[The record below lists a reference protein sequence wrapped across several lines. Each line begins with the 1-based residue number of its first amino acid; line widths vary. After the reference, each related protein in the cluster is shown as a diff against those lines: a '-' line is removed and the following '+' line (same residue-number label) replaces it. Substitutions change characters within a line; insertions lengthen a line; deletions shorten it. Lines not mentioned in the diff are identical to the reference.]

1 MKNKKLI
8 AIIIT
13 ASFMLTACQSSKA
26 NIGASTEVP
35 EDSTSVTETT
45 VSTSSVETSEVST
58 EESKAE
64 ELTPDEQK
72 RKEYIDKLKTFT
84 DDDTMDYVL
93 EVLGND
99 YKNYDLRNEYYV
111 YTINEKEKITVNFIT
126 NCVVYGHEML
136 QQIPLNGKVDI
147 FSNEFNEKVN
157 KLTDK
162 STLDDVEKI
171 FGKEHLYGNFVPKNK
186 TESVRTYEYEWY
198 RSDDN
203 RYSEYLEFAYYD
215 SKLELYI
222 TRIIRIVDSR
232 NPRSSDGS
240 TELSNYSEFN

>member
-13 ASFMLTACQSSKA
+13 VALTFTACQSSKA
-26 NIGASTEVP
+26 NIGASTEVSG
-35 EDSTSVTETT
+35 DSTSVTETT
-45 VSTSSVETSEVST
+45 VSTSSVETSEAST

-64 ELTPDEQK
+64 ELTPDEKK

-84 DDDTMDYVL
+84 DDDTVEYVM
-93 EVLGND
+93 EVLGDD
-99 YKNYDLRNEYYV
+99 YVNIGSGTEWYL
-111 YTINEKEKITVNFIT
+111 YTINDNESIEVYPPLNA
-126 NCVVYGHEML
+126 VVYNHDRA
-136 QQIPLNGKVDI
+136 QQITLDGKVDI
-147 FSNEFNEKVN
+147 LSDEFNEKVN

-162 STLDDVEKI
+162 STLDDVEAI
-171 FGKEHLYGNFVPKNK
+171 FGKEHFYGGFVPKNE
-186 TESVRTYEYEWY
+186 TENISTYKYKCYCSE
-198 RSDDN
+198 DK
-203 RYSEYLEFAYYD
+203 RYIECLEFAYYN

-222 TRIIRIVDSR
+222 SKTFGIVDSR